1 MSARALVLVLS
12 LALSWPRSALATTSS
27 CANVGDGTPCTGVCV
42 EIGTC
47 VDHVCTAGTLRP
59 NGTPCSSEDVCTT
72 GDACV
77 MGACVPGVPRVC
89 PDRSACDVGIC
100 RLHIGC
106 TFKSVCPP
114 DLAGVDLAS
123 APDLLPPPDLYGLD
137 LTGVDLC
144 VVPPGSEFFTC
155 DNPDGQYTV
164 DEDASTDGGL
174 DAGVPY
180 HVRGSRI
187 GDCALGGGSARDSL
201 GIALLLLAL
210 VTLVLR
216 TGRRD
221 A

>member
-1 MSARALVLVLS
+1 MSVRTLVLVLI
-12 LALSWPRSALATTSS
+12 LAFAWPRGALATTSS
-27 CANVGDGTPCTGVCV
+27 CANAGDGTACIGVCV
-42 EIGTC
+42 ELGTC
-47 VDHVCTAGTLRP
+47 VNHVCTAGTLRP

-77 MGACVPGVPRVC
+77 MGVCVPGVERVC
-89 PDRSACDVGIC
+89 PDRSACEVGVC

-106 TFKSVCPP
+106 SFKNVCPP
-114 DLAGVDLAS
+114 DLAGVDLVS
-123 APDLLPPPDLYGLD
+123 PPDLEPPPDLIGLD

-155 DNPDGQYTV
+155 DTPDGQYTV
-164 DEDASTDGGL
+164 DEDAATDGGR
-174 DAGVPY
+174 DGGVPF

-187 GDCALGGGSARDSL
+187 GDCAFGGGSARDSF

-210 VTLVLR
+210 ATIVLR
-216 TGRRD
+216 SRR